1 MSAAPGSSV
10 NDPMSAAE
18 WARRIR
24 AGTAPPSL
32 NLARIAATS
41 NNGAEGVALL
51 DAMKSKEPNF
61 LSSDPK
67 SQQVLLTHLALA
79 KGQPEVI
86 QYLWDAYSIT
96 PDNDTLVKTV
106 ETRSGRSVEILR
118 WLLDRHGLDINH
130 VRVPSRSLGSDSGSI
145 PTTTD
150 PRDRAELEHAQ
161 SIVVKARQRT
171 SLHAA
176 VSRGDAEV
184 VQFLLQRG
192 ADVGIK
198 DGNGLTA
205 SSLAEAE
212 GRDGILQLLR
222 A

>member
-1 MSAAPGSSV
+1 MSAPGSSV
-10 NDPMSAAE
+10 NDPTSAAE

-24 AGTAPPSL
+24 AGTALPSL
-32 NLARIAATS
+32 TLARIAATS
-41 NNGAEGVALL
+41 NNGADGVALL
-51 DAMKSKEPNF
+51 DAIKSKEHNLF
-61 LSSDPK
+61 LDPK
-67 SQQVLLTHLALA
+67 SQQILPHLALA

-96 PDNDTLVKTV
+96 PDNDTLIKTV

-118 WLLDRHGLDINH
+118 WLLDRHGLNINH
-130 VRVPSRSLGSDSGSI
+130 VRVPSRNLGSGSI
-145 PTTTD
+145 PPTD
-150 PRDRAELEHAQ
+150 PRDRAEMEYAQ
-161 SIVVKARQRT
+161 SIVAKARQRT
-171 SLHAA
+171 ALHAA

-184 VQFLLQRG
+184 VKFLLQKG
-192 ADVGIK
+192 ADAGIK
-198 DGNGLTA
+198 DGNGQTA